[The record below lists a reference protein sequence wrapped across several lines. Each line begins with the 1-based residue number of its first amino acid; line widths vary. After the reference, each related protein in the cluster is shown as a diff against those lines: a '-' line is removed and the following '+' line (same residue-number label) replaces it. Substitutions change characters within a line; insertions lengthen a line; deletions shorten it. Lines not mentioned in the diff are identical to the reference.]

1 MKNGSNVIICKY
13 WIILAVNK
21 PESLLCCLIEV
32 TAWAGL
38 TAYINSEGVS
48 CCPTF
53 FYFISSS
60 FSVGTGF
67 INECMWFRKIFE
79 PVGQQSKL
87 SGLFTA
93 KIIQYLQII
102 TLLPFFIEMLQIGH
116 LY

>member
-1 MKNGSNVIICKY
+1 M
-13 WIILAVNK
+13 
-21 PESLLCCLIEV
+21 

-79 PVGQQSKL
+79 L
-87 SGLFTA
+87 SGVFTA
-93 KIIQYLQII
+93 KIIQYLQKI
-102 TLLPFFIEMLQIGH
+102 TLRPFFIEMLQYDW
-116 LY
+116 L